1 MTILRR
7 RRCRWKELVGSLCLV
22 SSASPVALALPQ
34 AVTVEQ
40 HSINNGNPADSFDQP
55 ADGDLYLEVVLN
67 QLKTRQIGHFS
78 VRGGRLHARAATL
91 AELGLAP
98 PPAASED
105 DFVPLDSL
113 PGVTSHYNHAEQRL
127 HIDAPVAA
135 LHGPVTRL
143 GYQAPPPPQLDPAT
157 RAPGLLLN
165 YDVYGQKYHRYRNLS
180 GWSELRLFGA
190 GPGVWRTDQYIR
202 ANNADGTSEFR
213 STRLATSWQL
223 DFPDSMISVAL
234 GDANSGA
241 LAWTRSMRMG
251 GIRVSRNFNLQ
262 PYRVTVP
269 LASFVGET
277 ALPSTVDLIINGVRE
292 ARKRAPP
299 GEFEVVSAPIVN
311 GAGNAQMVITDVTG
325 RRRVIDF
332 AFYNSARML
341 QKGLA
346 DWSFEAGALRTNF
359 GRRSFSYADAPVIS
373 GSVRYGAA
381 DTLTLETHGENA
393 QGLTMGGAGALIQ
406 LGARGGIV
414 STSFAASSRRGRRGR
429 QYGVGYEW
437 QNQRFNLNVSTL
449 RRDQDF
455 RDIGTLVDST
465 LPLRTSQAFLG
476 VNVGP
481 GQLGASYVRQSYPDY
496 PTASYAGVTWG
507 QSLGRYGHLN
517 VGINRDI
524 SGGGGTN
531 AYVYW
536 SLPLGGRHQVWASAA
551 RDERGKSAQVGAARL
566 LPGDRDGWGWRLQAG
581 AGEEAGGLA
590 EVSQLTRYGQWRAAA
605 QTWDRRDGDSGNESF
620 NAEVM
625 GGLVWM
631 QGSLF
636 PMRRVYDAFA
646 LVSTDG
652 IAGVPVNLENRFVG
666 NTDDKGQLLVT
677 PLNAWEKNDIS
688 ISAENLPADVRIERL
703 RIEAVPATQSGM
715 LVRFP
720 MKELLTLEFSAR
732 LPDGTWVPAG
742 TDAVMLPGGDS
753 TTVGYGGSVYL
764 EAPPAGGQL
773 RMDLGEGACSVSL
786 PAALPPRGRLNLGV
800 LTCR

>member
-7 RRCRWKELVGSLCLV
+7 RRCRWKELVGSLCLA
-22 SSASPVALALPQ
+22 SSASPLALALPQ
-34 AVTVEQ
+34 SSAVEQ
-40 HSINNGNPADSFDQP
+40 HGTNNANAVNAFDMP

-67 QLKTRQIGHFS
+67 QLKTRQIAHFS

-98 PPAASED
+98 PAQAADD
-105 DFVPLDSL
+105 DFVALDSL
-113 PGVTSHYNHAEQRL
+113 PGVTANYDHPEQRL

-143 GYQAPPPPQLDPAT
+143 GYQAPPPPRLDPAT

-180 GWSELRLFGA
+180 GWSELRMFGA
-190 GPGVWRTDQYIR
+190 GPGVWRTNQYVR
-202 ANNADGTSEFR
+202 ATDAGGTSEFR
-213 STRLATSWQL
+213 STRLDSSWQL
-223 DFPDSMISVAL
+223 DFPDSMVSVAL

-251 GIRVSRNFNLQ
+251 GIRIARNFNLQ

-277 ALPSTVDLIINGVRE
+277 ALPSTVDLFINGVRE
-292 ARKRAPP
+292 AQKRAPP
-299 GEFEVVSAPIVN
+299 GEFQVLSAPIVN

-332 AFYNSARML
+332 AFYNSARLL

-346 DWSFEAGALRTNF
+346 DWSFEAGALRKNF
-359 GRRSFSYADAPVIS
+359 GIKSFSYADAPVAS
-373 GSVRYGAA
+373 GSARYGAT

-393 QGLTMGGAGALIQ
+393 KGLTMGGVGALIQ
-406 LGARGGIV
+406 LGTRGGIV
-414 STSFAASSRRGRRGR
+414 STSVAASSGRGRRGR

-437 QNQRFNLNVSTL
+437 QNQSFNINLSTL
-449 RRDQDF
+449 RRDRDF
-455 RDIGTLVDST
+455 RDIGTLVDAE

-476 VNVGP
+476 VEVGP

-496 PTASYAGVTWG
+496 PAASYLGVTWG

-517 VGINRDI
+517 VGVNRDI
-524 SGGGGTN
+524 SGDGGTN

-536 SLPLGGRHQVWASAA
+536 SLPLGGRHQVWASAQ
-551 RDERGKSAQVGAARL
+551 RDDRGKSAQVGAARL

-581 AGEEAGGLA
+581 VGDEAGGLA

-605 QTWDRRDGDSGNESF
+605 QTWDLRDGDGKNESV

-625 GGLVWM
+625 GGLVLM
-631 QGSLF
+631 QGSVF

-652 IAGVPVNLENRFVG
+652 IADVPVKLENRFVG
-666 NTDDKGQLLVT
+666 NTDSKGQLLVT

-688 ISAENLPADVRIERL
+688 ISAENLPADVRVDRL
-703 RIEAVPATQSGM
+703 RFEAVPATDSGM

-720 MKELLTLEFSAR
+720 MKAVLTVEFAAR
-732 LPDGTWVPAG
+732 LPDGAWVPPG
-742 TDAVMLPGGDS
+742 TEAVLLPGGVS
-753 TTVGYGGSVYL
+753 TTVGYEGRVYL
-764 EAPPAGGQL
+764 EAPRPGAEL
-773 RMDLGEGACSVSL
+773 RMELEQATCSVTL
-786 PAALPPRGRLNLGV
+786 PLFSQSRGRLDLGT